1 MLQLLLCITFGVI
14 AILLALY
21 VHARHG
27 RRIDISP
34 AAYPWIERVAEH
46 GLDAVA
52 EDLLS
57 RMTLREKVAQLSG
70 GGVLTLVKL
79 GINRYLHGEFPNIYV
94 GHSARLRIP
103 PISFSD
109 GPRGVVVGR
118 CTCFPVPMAR
128 GASWDREL
136 ERRVGNAIG
145 KEVRAAGAN
154 YFGGLCIN
162 LLRHPAWG
170 RAQETF
176 GEDPWHVGEMGV
188 ALLQGV
194 QAHGVMACAKHFALN
209 SIENSRFYVDVEI
222 DERPLREVYLPHF
235 RKCVEAGV
243 ASVMSAYNRLRGEY
257 CGQSEYLLTRI
268 LRREWGFQG
277 FVSSD
282 WVWGIH
288 ETEAA
293 IAAGMDVEMP
303 RAKYY
308 GRRLIEAVRSGRVP
322 ESMVDRSALAVIRTK
337 LAYAARP
344 DRLTYD
350 RRWTVCGEHVEL
362 ARETAEKSFVLL
374 KNEAATLPLN
384 RDEIEKIAVIGKL
397 AAADN
402 LGDRGSSSVSPPY
415 TVTLLEGVRSHL
427 QGVAEVSFADGS
439 DLLRARA
446 LAEAADAV
454 LLVVGYEHGDEGEN
468 LKSNR
473 TPGGDQKVGQGG
485 DRLEL
490 GLKPEEVEL
499 IAQIAPLNTKTVVSL
514 IGGSAITMEEWKE
527 HAPAILMVWYPGMEG
542 GHAWA
547 RVLFG
552 ERSPS
557 GKLPFTIPT
566 HPSQL
571 PPFDAFAASMR
582 YEALHGYTL
591 MDHTGQEP
599 AFPFGFGL
607 SYTRF
612 DYGVPELSKSEIDSD
627 GSLSVRVR
635 VENTGDRP
643 GEEVV
648 QLYVGFE
655 NSAVEQPPKLLRDFQ
670 KIFLKPG
677 EEASVCLSVHGRDLA
692 RFNPQAQRWEVEAMT
707 YTVYVGS
714 SSRAQDLQRGHF
726 KVR

>member
-1 MLQLLLCITFGVI
+1 MLQLLLYAAAACV
-14 AILLALY
+14 AIVLALY
-21 VHARHG
+21 LNARHG

-34 AAYPWIERVAEH
+34 AAYPWAECTAKE
-46 GLDAVA
+46 GLDAVV
-52 EDLLS
+52 ENLLS

-70 GGVLTLVKL
+70 GSLLTLVKL
-79 GINRYLHGEFPNIYV
+79 GINRYLHGEIPNIYA
-94 GHSARLRIP
+94 GHNARLRIP

-118 CTCFPVPMAR
+118 ATCFPVAMAR

-136 ERRVGNAIG
+136 ERRVGDAMG
-145 KEVRAAGAN
+145 KEARAGGAN

-176 GEDPWHVGEMGV
+176 GEDPWLVGEMGV

-194 QAHGVMACAKHFALN
+194 QAHGVMTCAKHFAVN

-235 RKCVEAGV
+235 KKCVDAGV
-243 ASVMSAYNRLRGEY
+243 ASLMTAYNRLRGEH
-257 CGQSEYLLTRI
+257 CGQNEYLLTQI

-308 GRRLIEAVRSGRVP
+308 GRRLVEAVRSKRVS
-322 ESMVDRSALAVIRTK
+322 EAMVDRSARAVLRTK

-344 DRLTYD
+344 DALIYD
-350 RRWTVCGEHVEL
+350 RRWTACRAHVEL
-362 ARETAEKSFVLL
+362 AREVAEKSFVLL
-374 KNEAATLPLN
+374 KNEGPTLPLD
-384 RDEIEKIAVIGKL
+384 RDGIRKIAIIGKL
-397 AAADN
+397 AAVAN
-402 LGDRGSSSVSPPY
+402 LGDHGSSRVSPPY
-415 TVTLLEGVRSHL
+415 AVTLLEGLRSHL
-427 QGVAEVSFADGS
+427 QGTAEVQFADGS
-439 DLLRARA
+439 DLAQA
-446 LAEAADAV
+446 KVLAQGADAV
-454 LLVVGYEHGDEGEN
+454 LLVVGYGHNDEGEN
-468 LKSNR
+468 LTSNR
-473 TPGGDQKVGQGG
+473 KPGGDRKLGQGG

-490 GLKPEEVEL
+490 GLEPEEIEL
-499 IAQIAPLNTKTVVSL
+499 IVQLAPLNAKTVVSL
-514 IGGSAITMEEWKE
+514 IGGSAITMEGWKGCV
-527 HAPAILMVWYPGMEG
+527 PAILMIWYPGMEG

-557 GKLPFTIPT
+557 GKLPFSIPAEA
-566 HPSQL
+566 SQL
-571 PPFDAFAASMR
+571 PPFDAFATSAR
-582 YEALHGYTL
+582 YEAFHGYTL
-591 MDHTGQEP
+591 MDRSDQEP

-607 SYTRF
+607 SYARF
-612 DYGVPELSKSEIDSD
+612 EYGALKLSQSEIHAED
-627 GSLSVRVR
+627 SLSIEVRVR
-635 VENTGDRP
+635 NAGDRP

-655 NSAVEQPPKLLRDFQ
+655 NSAVERPRKLLRDFQ
-670 KIFLKPG
+670 KIFLGPG
-677 EEASVCLSVHGRDLA
+677 EEGNACLSVHGRDLA
-692 RFNPQAQRWEVEAMT
+692 WFNPEVQRWEVETMT

-714 SSRAQDLQRGHF
+714 SSRPQDLQRGQF
-726 KVR
+726 RVR